1 MESDS
6 VTDQNTLTQFD
17 RGEVPEMLHPQ
28 DKLLI
33 CRSFT
38 LSMRKEFEDGTTC
51 TQSLGRSVKRV
62 SVPGRR
68 R

>member
-1 MESDS
+1 
-6 VTDQNTLTQFD
+6 
-17 RGEVPEMLHPQ
+17 MLHPQ

-33 CRSFT
+33 GRSFT
-38 LSMRKEFEDGTTC
+38 LSIRKEFEDGTTC

-62 SVPGRR
+62 SMPGRR